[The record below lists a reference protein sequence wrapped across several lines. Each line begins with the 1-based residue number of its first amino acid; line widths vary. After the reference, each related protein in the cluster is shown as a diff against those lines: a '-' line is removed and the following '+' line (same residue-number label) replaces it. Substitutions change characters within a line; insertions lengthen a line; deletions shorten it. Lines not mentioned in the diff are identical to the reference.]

1 MKKTIIRLFECT
13 IILLILLSVKT
24 LCGTDGQS
32 SLVNSKRDMVLWYK
46 QPGVKWLDGMP
57 IGNGYM
63 GAMVFGRIQKERI
76 ALK

>member
-1 MKKTIIRLFECT
+1 MKKTLFRLLVCMT
-13 IILLILLSVKT
+13 VLMILLSVKT

-57 IGNGYM
+57 IGNGFM
-63 GAMVFGRIQKERI
+63 GAMVFGRIQKE
-76 ALK
+76 